1 GIVLPNMVLP
11 EADVE
16 LFEDDPMQYVRRD
29 VEGSDAGSRREAA
42 AGLVRGL
49 LDQFSAETTQAMG
62 SYITKALKQYAENP
76 AGRWRDKDV
85 ALFMATSVAVVAS
98 VQSMGATQV
107 NKLVDVGDFF
117 ATQVV
122 QHLAAVD
129 SDREAP
135 ILKASAVRY
144 VATFRSQLAREQ
156 LAQTLPLLVAHLAHP
171 SPAVSAYAAM
181 AVERL
186 LVLKRDGRLAF
197 GPADVAPHAEA
208 ILGHAFAALARAGSP
223 QKLAENDFMM
233 KLIMR
238 VIVASRTD
246 ILRLAPPA
254 LEKLA
259 RIVSEVSKNPSNPR
273 FSHFMFEA
281 VASLARFSCAA
292 EGSALAQ
299 FEATLFPIF
308 QGILQADVAEF
319 MPYVF
324 QILAQLLGGHG
335 AGAGLP
341 EAYLQLLPPL
351 LQPALWGA
359 QGNIPAL
366 VRLLQSYLQTGA
378 AQLAAGGQLQPVL
391 GVFQRLIASRAND
404 HHGFGLL
411 QAVTLLAPADAL
423 GQYLKPILSLCLN
436 RLQSSRTA
444 KFTRGFAH
452 YLGFALCTPA
462 AGPEAVV
469 DTMEA
474 IQPGL
479 LAAVL
484 QNVLLEAIPSV
495 AGRVERK
502 ATVVGF
508 ARLVASP
515 RFQSLPPCAALTGPL
530 LLQLAALL
538 MEATAQP
545 AAAAAAGDAEDLDSL
560 EIEDTGYQASYARL
574 ATLGDARLDPCP
586 QIADAA
592 GGLGHVLR
600 PVQASIAAAVQ
611 QLPPNVCEFLSNV
624 IAQAA

>member
-1 GIVLPNMVLP
+1 RGMAFLQTVVRNPRHKHLFAASESLALICEGIVLPNMVLP

-208 ILGHAFAALARAGSP
+208 ILGHAFAVLARAGSP

-259 RIVSEVSKNPSNPR
+259 HIVSEVSKNPSNPR

-359 QGNIPAL
+359 Q
-366 VRLLQSYLQTGA
+366 
-378 AQLAAGGQLQPVL
+378 
-391 GVFQRLIASRAND
+391 
-404 HHGFGLL
+404 
-411 QAVTLLAPADAL
+411 
-423 GQYLKPILSLCLN
+423 
-436 RLQSSRTA
+436 
-444 KFTRGFAH
+444 
-452 YLGFALCTPA
+452 
-462 AGPEAVV
+462 
-469 DTMEA
+469 
-474 IQPGL
+474 
-479 LAAVL
+479 
-484 QNVLLEAIPSV
+484 
-495 AGRVERK
+495 
-502 ATVVGF
+502 
-508 ARLVASP
+508 
-515 RFQSLPPCAALTGPL
+515 
-530 LLQLAALL
+530 
-538 MEATAQP
+538 
-545 AAAAAAGDAEDLDSL
+545 
-560 EIEDTGYQASYARL
+560 
-574 ATLGDARLDPCP
+574 
-586 QIADAA
+586 
-592 GGLGHVLR
+592 
-600 PVQASIAAAVQ
+600 
-611 QLPPNVCEFLSNV
+611 
-624 IAQAA
+624 